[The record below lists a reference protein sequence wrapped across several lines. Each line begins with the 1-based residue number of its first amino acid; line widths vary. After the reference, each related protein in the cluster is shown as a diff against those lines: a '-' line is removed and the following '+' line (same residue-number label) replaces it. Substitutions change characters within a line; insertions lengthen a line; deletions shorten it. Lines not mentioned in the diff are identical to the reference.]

1 MLLLPSDCYYMLV
14 IALEKFA
21 DSLVELDGV
30 LLLELVVGLDYF
42 KKLSL

>member
-1 MLLLPSDCYYMLV
+1 MLV
-14 IALEKFA
+14 IALEQFA